1 MAIDFNSIGYSDLV
15 GLDAMDTGAIG
26 YDDII
31 GAETD
36 DIARFLGIGAAPAR
50 GGVQQAL
57 AQRAAAR
64 QHALQAMQRGK
75 QIVNVN
81 PQQARM
87 LHIGGF
93 ATQGAVAG
101 SLELT
106 VKAQEPCR
114 PQRLTLGASEADG
127 TPVPLSSLII
137 LDIKVGTK
145 SQLASNGGLPANM
158 FSDVST
164 VQMAGF
170 QYDTIQ
176 PGCDLVILFRTV
188 AATVTVSAGLMVMA
202 LR

>member
-1 MAIDFNSIGYSDLV
+1 MAVNFDSIGYSDLV
-15 GLDAMDTGAIG
+15 GFNAMDTGAVG
-26 YDDII
+26 YDDIV
-31 GAETD
+31 GADSD
-36 DIARFLGIGAAPAR
+36 DIANFLGIGAAPR
-50 GGVQQAL
+50 GGRHGNA
-57 AQRAAAR
+57 RAAAL
-64 QHALQAMQRGK
+64 AAMQRGK

-127 TPVPLSSLII
+127 TVVPLSSLII

>member
-1 MAIDFNSIGYSDLV
+1 MAVNFDSIGYSDLV
-15 GLDAMDTGAIG
+15 GFDAMDTGAIG
-26 YDDII
+26 YDDLV
-31 GAETD
+31 GADSD
-36 DIARFLGIGAAPAR
+36 DIANFLGIGAAPR
-50 GGVQQAL
+50 GGRRGNP
-57 AQRAAAR
+57 RAAAL
-64 QHALQAMQRGK
+64 AAMQRGK

-127 TPVPLSSLII
+127 TVVPLSALII